1 MKNFMFAA
9 VSALC
14 ITSVSAHAATLS
26 DLVGGATLTEGDVTF
41 SGFAFTDNVPS
52 PAFAGDFV
60 ADPNGIEV
68 TTSSTAST
76 TTLSFSLDPGASI
89 SGFDTASGLEHL
101 FSFFVD
107 FNVAVSGGSTRT
119 LTDVT
124 LGGGD
129 LFATGDAFSEVI
141 FVDVIN
147 TPSVELEIF
156 EDTRTGS
163 SQTSETAM
171 LGGLSSL
178 DLFGTVEGNTF
189 VDGATAGLS
198 TFSLTFDLAGT
209 APPPSPIP
217 LPAGL
222 PLLLAGLGGLALLRS
237 RKTL

>member
-1 MKNFMFAA
+1 VA
-9 VSALC
+9 
-14 ITSVSAHAATLS
+14 
-26 DLVGGATLTEGDVTF
+26 GATLTEGDVTF
-41 SGFAFTDNVPS
+41 SGFVFTDNVPT

-60 ADPNGIEV
+60 ADADGIEV

-89 SGFDTASGLEHL
+89 SGFDTASGLAHL

-129 LFATGDAFSEVI
+129 LFATVDAFSEVI
-141 FVDVIN
+141 FVDVITPQPN
-147 TPSVELEIF
+147 TTTQPIELEIF
-156 EDTRTGS
+156 EETLTGS
-163 SQTSETAM
+163 SQTSDTAM

-178 DLFGTVEGNTF
+178 DLFGTIKGNTF
-189 VDGATAGLS
+189 LDGATAGLS

-222 PLLLAGLGGLALLRS
+222 PLLLAGLGGLALLRG

>member
-1 MKNFMFAA
+1 MKSFMFAA

-41 SGFAFTDNVPS
+41 DGFAFTDFNPNKIG
-52 PAFAGDFV
+52 PLTGDFV
-60 ADPNGIEV
+60 PDASEIEV

-76 TTLSFSLDPGASI
+76 TTLSFALTPGASVTEFAV
-89 SGFDTASGLEHL
+89 FD
-101 FSFFVD
+101 FFVD
-107 FNVAVSGGSTRT
+107 FSVAVSGASSRT

-129 LFATGDAFSEVI
+129 LIATEDAFSKI
-141 FVDVIN
+141 GFADAIIS
-147 TPSVELEIF
+147 PSVELEIF
-156 EDTRTGS
+156 EDTLTG

>member
-76 TTLSFSLDPGASI
+76 TTLSFNLDPGASI
-89 SGFDTASGLEHL
+89 SGFDTASGLAHL

-222 PLLLAGLGGLALLRS
+222 PLLLAGLGGLLLLRG

>member
-1 MKNFMFAA
+1 MKSIALAA
-9 VSALC
+9 VSALY
-14 ITSVSAHAATLS
+14 ISSGPAYAATLS

-41 SGFAFTDNVPS
+41 SGFVFTDNVPT
-52 PAFAGDFV
+52 PAFSGDFV
-60 ADPNGIEV
+60 ADANGIEV

-76 TTLSFSLDPGASI
+76 TTLSFNLDPGASI
-89 SGFDTASGLEHL
+89 SGVDTTSGLEHR

-107 FNVAVSGGSTRT
+107 FSVAVAGGSTRT
-119 LTDVT
+119 LTDLT

-129 LFATGDAFSEVI
+129 LVAREDAFSNI
-141 FVDVIN
+141 GFADAIN

-156 EDTRTGS
+156 EDTLTG

-171 LGGLSSL
+171 LVSLSSL

-222 PLLLAGLGGLALLRS
+222 PLLLAGLGGLALLRR

>member
-1 MKNFMFAA
+1 MA
-9 VSALC
+9 
-14 ITSVSAHAATLS
+14 
-26 DLVGGATLTEGDVTF
+26 GATLTEGDVTF
-41 SGFAFTDNVPS
+41 SGFVFTDNVPT

-60 ADPNGIEV
+60 ADADGIEV

-89 SGFDTASGLEHL
+89 SGFDTASGLAHL

-129 LFATGDAFSEVI
+129 LSATGDAFSEVI

-222 PLLLAGLGGLALLRS
+222 PLLLAGLGGLALLRG

>member
-1 MKNFMFAA
+1 MKSFMFAA

-76 TTLSFSLDPGASI
+76 TTLSFNLDPGASI
-89 SGFDTASGLEHL
+89 SGFDTASGLAHL